1 MSTYPAIT
9 LLDLAEKVHN
19 CRHAPVS
26 ADLYQQAVDN
36 LAALIALRD
45 GHQLLRLRLPLA
57 VETEANKRG
66 DHWSKFRKR
75 NNEQRLVVRLKAGEG
90 GRSPPPHSQRVMVRI
105 VVERPREL
113 DSDNLS
119 TAVKSLRDGVADWLA
134 RPSHDADPLT
144 AWRVEY
150 LKATSD
156 HVTIEV
162 LPI

>member
-1 MSTYPAIT
+1 VSAS

-75 NNEQRLVVRLKAGEG
+75 NNEQRLIVRLKAGEG
-90 GRSPPPHSQRVMVRI
+90 GRGPPSRDQRIMVRI

-119 TAVKSLRDGVADWLA
+119 TAVKSVRDGVADWLS
-134 RPSHDADPLT
+134 REKHDADPLT
-144 AWRVEY
+144 VWRVEY
-150 LKATSD
+150 AKAGMEM
-156 HVTIEV
+156 VLIEV
-162 LPI
+162 IPV